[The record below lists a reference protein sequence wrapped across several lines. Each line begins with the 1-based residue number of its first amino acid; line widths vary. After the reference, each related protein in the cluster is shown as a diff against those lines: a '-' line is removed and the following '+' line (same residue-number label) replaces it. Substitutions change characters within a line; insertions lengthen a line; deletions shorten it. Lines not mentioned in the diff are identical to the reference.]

1 MQQDPLKPGTSG
13 SYEFSQAED
22 AEFRGL
28 ARSMRF
34 VGGATMW
41 GGLGVGALAAVVQFI
56 QNDHPNTLA
65 WAFVAVINVAL
76 GFLLLS
82 AGASFRAIS
91 ETRGRDVEYLMDAIR
106 RLRRVYGVQAS
117 VLIGGMIL
125 IAAAVVM
132 GLAHG

>member
-1 MQQDPLKPGTSG
+1 MEQDPLEPGSSG
-13 SYEFSQAED
+13 SYEFSQAEE

-41 GGLGVGALAAVVQFI
+41 GGLGAGALAAVVQFV
-56 QNDHPNTLA
+56 QNDHPNMLA
-65 WAFVAVINVAL
+65 WAFVAVINVAI

-91 ETRGRDVEYLMDAIR
+91 ETRGRDVQHLMGAIR
-106 RLRRVYGVQAS
+106 RLRRVYGVHAS
-117 VLIGGMIL
+117 VIIGGMIL
-125 IAAAVVM
+125 VAAAVLM
-132 GLAHG
+132 GLAHC